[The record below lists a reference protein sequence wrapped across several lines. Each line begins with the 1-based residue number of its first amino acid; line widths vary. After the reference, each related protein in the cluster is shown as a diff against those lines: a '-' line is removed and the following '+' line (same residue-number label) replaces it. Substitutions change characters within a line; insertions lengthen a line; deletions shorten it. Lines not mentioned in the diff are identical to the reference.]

1 MFLIDSRRS
10 VLKDIEED
18 ESSEDVAD
26 DINNSENQVD
36 SSPRNESDNQ
46 HPNAKSDQDVSRIS
60 DLHVAQDTPLLND
73 QQNTHATI
81 FICMTNFSL
90 SIALYQLFV

>member
-18 ESSEDVAD
+18 EYSEDVAD

-36 SSPRNESDNQ
+36 
-46 HPNAKSDQDVSRIS
+46 
-60 DLHVAQDTPLLND
+60 LL
-73 QQNTHATI
+73 I
-81 FICMTNFSL
+81 
-90 SIALYQLFV
+90 

>member
-36 SSPRNESDNQ
+36 
-46 HPNAKSDQDVSRIS
+46 
-60 DLHVAQDTPLLND
+60 L
-73 QQNTHATI
+73 
-81 FICMTNFSL
+81 FI
-90 SIALYQLFV
+90 

>member
-26 DINNSENQVD
+26 DIQSLPYQEA
-36 SSPRNESDNQ
+36 SSRCAPLLTNF
-46 HPNAKSDQDVSRIS
+46 NAKW
-60 DLHVAQDTPLLND
+60 DLNCAV
-73 QQNTHATI
+73 I
-81 FICMTNFSL
+81 
-90 SIALYQLFV
+90 